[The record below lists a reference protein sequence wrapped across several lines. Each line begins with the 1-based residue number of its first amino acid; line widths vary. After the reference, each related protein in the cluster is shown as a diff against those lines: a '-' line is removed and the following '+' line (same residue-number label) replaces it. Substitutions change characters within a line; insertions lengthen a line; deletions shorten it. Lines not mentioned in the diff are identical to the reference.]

1 MGWLSDI
8 KDKFV
13 DDIIPNEV
21 KSGSAAKKAIRNLI
35 PNELAD
41 IAVKAAPFVA
51 MIPGQAGTA
60 ALMRGI
66 GRFDQ
71 RGSISDAI
79 KQGALTGLAGYAGG
93 KGISKIPGIKD
104 SYNIMGPDGIMQFG
118 KDAYNAAKTGLTGG
132 KNQVTELL
140 KKTQENTGDMY
151 KSIKEKA
158 DDLGITEK
166 FLGED
171 KEFQMS
177 DVTKFLSDPNK
188 TVPATMLATYIK
200 EKFFPGETQPNAYNL
215 ALAKRGDDVASYL
228 RKYGEFDPRRDPNT
242 DPFSDAEKEQFVID
256 NTPEYRDLPEYA
268 TGGRVNYGLGS
279 FFSSPVASKVV
290 NPTGGGTGTVDP
302 DVILDIFKEKFSG
315 FGGGGGG
322 GALTS
327 KFTATPASSGG
338 KNITKEDIME
348 VITSKM
354 PMGGMDS
361 GLSGLRGMLPGLMG
375 KTLRQMNF
383 DSDEDED
390 EEREEAA
397 YGGRMGYKYG
407 SDDPYDVDAV
417 FKRYERKLLE
427 NKGYDPSSP
436 TKYGKDVDSGIRT
449 LQDILN
455 VLFKDEYAMGGR
467 VNYASGSDIEEI
479 LMASEPDPM
488 DERNQVMESIA
499 IKEFG
504 KSLNELS
511 DDEIIQ
517 IEMMIDEMAQ
527 TGNQPGKMA
536 SMDDDYEQ
544 EFMRLVG
551 EFMENGFSQQEAI
564 EAAKDELERLRGKFM
579 ASGGRVNYA
588 FGTKPDVVDQA
599 AGIEGLDININPQGI
614 KELDLRET
622 GGFIPPVGVKEKADD
637 IPAML
642 SNNEFVFTADAVREA
657 GDGDVDK
664 GAERMYSMMKR
675 LENGGR
681 V

>member
-41 IAVKAAPFVA
+41 VAVKAAPFVA
-51 MIPGQAGTA
+51 MIPGQQGTA
-60 ALMRGI
+60 ALMRGL

-71 RGSISDAI
+71 RGSISDAL
-79 KQGALTGLAGYAGG
+79 KQGLGTLAFADVAGG
-93 KGISKIPGIKD
+93 LTSKIPGIKD

-118 KDAYNAAKTGLTGG
+118 KDAYGAAKTGLTSG
-132 KNQVTELL
+132 KNQATELF
-140 KKTQENTGDMY
+140 KKTKENTGGMY
-151 KSIKEKA
+151 ESIKEKA
-158 DDLGITEK
+158 KEIGVDEY

-171 KEFQMS
+171 GEFQMG
-177 DVTKFLSDPNK
+177 DITKFLGDPNK
-188 TVPATMLATYIK
+188 TVPMTMLATYIK
-200 EKFFPGETQPNAYNL
+200 EKFFPGEIQENPYNK
-215 ALAKRGDDVASYL
+215 ALGKRGDDVAGYL
-228 RKYGEFDPRRDPNT
+228 RKYGEFDPTRDPNT
-242 DPFSDAEKEQFVID
+242 DPFSDAEKEQFVTENIQ
-256 NTPEYRDLPEYA
+256 EYRNLPEYA

-279 FFSSPVASKVV
+279 FFSSPTASTVV
-290 NPTGGGTGTVDP
+290 NPTGGGNGEVDP
-302 DVILDIFKEKFSG
+302 EVILDIFKAK
-315 FGGGGGG
+315 FGGGGGD
-322 GALTS
+322 ALTDT
-327 KFTATPASSGG
+327 FTATPTSGG
-338 KNITKEDIME
+338 GQDITTEDVME
-348 VITSKM
+348 VIASKFGGM
-354 PMGGMDS
+354 GIMGGS
-361 GLSGLRGMLPGLMG
+361 GLSGMIPGLG
-375 KTLRQMNF
+375 KTLREINY
-383 DSDEDED
+383 DSDED

-397 YGGRMGYKYG
+397 YGGRMGYGSG

-455 VLFKDEYAMGGR
+455 VLFKDSYAM
-467 VNYASGSDIEEI
+467 
-479 LMASEPDPM
+479 
-488 DERNQVMESIA
+488 
-499 IKEFG
+499 
-504 KSLNELS
+504 
-511 DDEIIQ
+511 
-517 IEMMIDEMAQ
+517 
-527 TGNQPGKMA
+527 
-536 SMDDDYEQ
+536 
-544 EFMRLVG
+544 
-551 EFMENGFSQQEAI
+551 
-564 EAAKDELERLRGKFM
+564 
-579 ASGGRVNYA
+579 GGRVNYA
-588 FGTKPDVVDQA
+588 FGTKPGVVDQA

-664 GAERMYSMMKR
+664 GAERMYSMMKN

>member
-13 DDIIPNEV
+13 DDIIPNEIKDV
-21 KSGSAAKKAIRNLI
+21 GEKVGERVRKII
-35 PNELAD
+35 PNELGD
-41 IAVKAAPFVA
+41 LAVKAAPFVA

-60 ALMRGI
+60 ALMRGL
-66 GRFDQ
+66 GRYDQ
-71 RGSISDAI
+71 RGDFGDAI

-93 KGISKIPGIKD
+93 KLTSKIPGIQSD
-104 SYNIMGPDGIMQFG
+104 YSGIKGILDFG
-118 KDAYNAAKTGLTGG
+118 KDAYGAAKTGLTGG
-132 KNQVTELL
+132 KNQATELFN
-140 KKTQENTGDMY
+140 KTKEMSGGM
-151 KSIKEKA
+151 KESIKEKA
-158 DDLGITEK
+158 KEFGVDK
-166 FLGED
+166 YFLGED
-171 KEFQMS
+171 GEFQMS
-177 DVTKFLSDPNK
+177 DVTKFLSDPKK
-188 TVPATMLATYIK
+188 TIPATMLATYIK
-200 EKFFPGETQPNAYNL
+200 EKFFPGETQPNPYNV
-215 ALAKRGDDVASYL
+215 ALGKRGDDVASYL
-228 RKYGEFDPRRDPNT
+228 RQYGEFDPTRNPNT
-242 DPFSDAEKEQFVID
+242 DPFSDAEKEQFVTD
-256 NTPEYRDLPEYA
+256 NIVEYRNLPEYA
-268 TGGRVNYGLGS
+268 MGGRVNYGLGS
-279 FFSSPVASKVV
+279 MFSSPVTSKVV
-290 NPTGGGTGTVDP
+290 NPTGGGTGKADP
-302 DVILDIFKEKFSG
+302 EVILDIFKEKFSG
-315 FGGGGGG
+315 FGGG
-322 GALTS
+322 
-327 KFTATPASSGG
+327 KD
-338 KNITKEDIME
+338 ITKEDIME
-348 VITSKM
+348 AVTSKM
-354 PMGGMDS
+354 PMGGGMN
-361 GLSGLRGMLPGLMG
+361 SGLRGILPGLMG
-375 KTLRQMNF
+375 KTLRQINF
-383 DSDEDED
+383 DSDE
-390 EEREEAA
+390 EERDEAA
-397 YGGRMGYKYG
+397 YGGRMGYYDG
-407 SDDPYDVDAV
+407 SDPYDVNSV
-417 FKRYERKLLE
+417 FKRYEQKLLE
-427 NKGYDPSSP
+427 KNKYDPSSP
-436 TKYGKDVDSGIRT
+436 TKYGKDVKSGIMT
-449 LQDILN
+449 LKDILN

-479 LMASEPDPM
+479 LMASEPNPM

-564 EAAKDELERLRGKFM
+564 EAAKDELERLRSKFM
-579 ASGGRVNYA
+579 ANGGRVNYA
-588 FGTKPDVVDQA
+588 LGTKPNVVDQA

>member
-1 MGWLSDI
+1 MGWLSKI

-13 DDIIPNEV
+13 DDIIPNEIKDV
-21 KSGSAAKKAIRNLI
+21 GEKVGERVRKII
-35 PNELAD
+35 PNELGD
-41 IAVKAAPFVA
+41 LAVKAAPFVA

-66 GRFDQ
+66 GRYDQ
-71 RGSISDAI
+71 RGDFGDAI

-93 KGISKIPGIKD
+93 KLTSKIPGIQSD
-104 SYNIMGPDGIMQFG
+104 YSGIKGILDFG
-118 KDAYNAAKTGLTGG
+118 KDAYGAAKTGLTGG
-132 KNQVTELL
+132 KNQATELL
-140 KKTQENTGDMY
+140 NKTKEMSGGM
-151 KSIKEKA
+151 KESIKEKA
-158 DDLGITEK
+158 KEFGVDK
-166 FLGED
+166 YFLGED
-171 KEFQMS
+171 GEFQMS
-177 DVTKFLSDPNK
+177 DVTKFLSDPKK
-188 TVPATMLATYIK
+188 TIPATMLATYIK
-200 EKFFPGETQPNAYNL
+200 EKFFPGETQENPYNV
-215 ALAKRGDDVASYL
+215 ALGKRGDDVAGYL
-228 RKYGEFDPRRDPNT
+228 RQYGEFDPTRDPNKN
-242 DPFSDAEKEQFVID
+242 PFSDAEKEQFVTENIQ
-256 NTPEYRDLPEYA
+256 EYRNLPEYA
-268 TGGRVNYGLGS
+268 MGGRVNYGLGS
-279 FFSSPVASKVV
+279 FFSSPTASKVV
-290 NPTGGGTGTVDP
+290 NPTGGGTGKADP
-302 DVILDIFKEKFSG
+302 KVILDIFKEKFSG
-315 FGGGGGG
+315 FGGGGGR
-322 GALTS
+322 GALTDT
-327 KFTATPASSGG
+327 FTATPTSGG
-338 KNITKEDIME
+338 GEDITKEDIME

-354 PMGGMDS
+354 PMGGMGS
-361 GLSGLRGMLPGLMG
+361 GLSGLRRMLPGLMG
-375 KTLRQMNF
+375 KTLRQINF
-383 DSDEDED
+383 DSDEE

-397 YGGRMGYKYG
+397 YGGRMGYYDG
-407 SDDPYDVDAV
+407 GDAYDPDAI
-417 FKRYERKLLE
+417 FKRYEQKILKDR
-427 NKGYDPSSP
+427 GYDPSSP

-479 LMASEPDPM
+479 LMASDPNPM

-564 EAAKDELERLRGKFM
+564 EAAKDELERLRSKFM
-579 ASGGRVNYA
+579 ANGGRVNYA
-588 FGTKPDVVDQA
+588 LGTKPNVVDQA

-664 GAERMYSMMKR
+664 GAERMYSMMKN

>member
-41 IAVKAAPFVA
+41 VAVKAAPFVA
-51 MIPGQAGTA
+51 MIPGVGAPTA
-60 ALMRGI
+60 AVMRGL

-71 RGSISDAI
+71 RGSISDAL
-79 KQGALTGLAGYAGG
+79 KQGLGTYAFGKVAGGLTG
-93 KGISKIPGIKD
+93 KIPGIEK
-104 SYNIMGPDGIMQFG
+104 SYEGAGGILDFG

-132 KNQVTELL
+132 KNQATELL
-140 KKTQENTGDMY
+140 KKTKENTGDMY

-158 DDLGITEK
+158 KEYGVKESV
-166 FLGED
+166 LGED
-171 KEFQMS
+171 GEFQFS
-177 DVTKFLSDPNK
+177 DITKFLSDPNK
-188 TVPATMLATYIK
+188 TIPATMLATYIK
-200 EKFFPGETQPNAYNL
+200 EKFFPGETQPNPYNV
-215 ALAKRGDDVASYL
+215 ALGKRGDDVAGYL
-228 RKYGEFDPRRDPNT
+228 RQYGEFDPTRNPNT
-242 DPFSDAEKEQFVID
+242 DPFSDAEKEQFVTD
-256 NTPEYRDLPEYA
+256 NIVEYRDLPEYA

-290 NPTGGGTGTVDP
+290 NPTGGGTGKADP
-302 DVILDIFKEKFSG
+302 EVILDIFKEKFSG
-315 FGGGGGG
+315 FGGGGGR
-322 GALTS
+322 GALTNTV
-327 KFTATPASSGG
+327 TATPEED
-338 KNITKEDIME
+338 ITKEDIME
-348 VITSKM
+348 VIASKM
-354 PMGGMDS
+354 PMGGMGS

-375 KTLRQMNF
+375 KTLRQINF
-383 DSDEDED
+383 DSDEE
-390 EEREEAA
+390 EERDEAA
-397 YGGRMGYKYG
+397 YGGRMGYYG
-407 SDDPYDVDAV
+407 GSDPYDVNSV
-417 FKRYERKLLE
+417 FKRYEQKLLE
-427 NKGYDPSSP
+427 KNKYDPSSP
-436 TKYGKDVDSGIRT
+436 TKYGKDVKSGIIT
-449 LQDILN
+449 LKDILN
-455 VLFKDEYAMGGR
+455 VLFKDEGFAMGGR

-499 IKEFG
+499 IKKFG

-564 EAAKDELERLRGKFM
+564 EAAKDELERLRSKFM
-579 ASGGRVNYA
+579 ANGGRVNYA
-588 FGTKPDVVDQA
+588 FGTKPGVVDQA
-599 AGIEGLDININPQGI
+599 AGIEGLDININPQGV

>member
-51 MIPGQAGTA
+51 PFQPGIA
-60 ALMRGI
+60 AAMRGI

-71 RGSISDAI
+71 RGSISDAL
-79 KQGALTGLAGYAGG
+79 KQGAATYGFGKAANYGL
-93 KGISKIPGIKD
+93 SKIPTGSGGSMLKTSTDLGTKIAENRGIKTLT
-104 SYNIMGPDGIMQFG
+104 NL
-118 KDAYNAAKTGLTGG
+118 KDNVKET
-132 KNQVTELL
+132 
-140 KKTQENTGDMY
+140 TGDMY
-151 KSIKEKA
+151 KGIKEKA
-158 DDLGITEK
+158 KEFGVDK
-166 FLGED
+166 YFLGED
-171 KEFQMS
+171 GEFQFS
-177 DVTKFLSDPNK
+177 DVTKFLSDPKK
-188 TVPATMLATYIK
+188 TVPMTMLATYIK
-200 EKFFPGETQPNAYNL
+200 EKFFPGETQDNPYNV
-215 ALAKRGDDVASYL
+215 ALGKRGDDVASYL
-228 RKYGEFDPRRDPNT
+228 RQYGEFDPTRDPNT
-242 DPFSDAEKEQFVID
+242 DPFSDAEKEQFVTD
-256 NTPEYRDLPEYA
+256 NIVEYRNLPEYA

-279 FFSSPVASKVV
+279 FFSSPTASTVV
-290 NPTGGGTGTVDP
+290 NPTGGGTGKADP
-302 DVILDIFKEKFSG
+302 EVILDIFKEKFSG
-315 FGGGGGG
+315 FGGG
-322 GALTS
+322 
-327 KFTATPASSGG
+327 KD
-338 KNITKEDIME
+338 ITKEDIME
-348 VITSKM
+348 AVTSKM
-354 PMGGMDS
+354 PMGGGMNS
-361 GLSGLRGMLPGLMG
+361 GLSGLLPGLMG
-375 KTLRQMNF
+375 KTLREMNF
-383 DSDEDED
+383 DSDEDE
-390 EEREEAA
+390 EERDEAA
-397 YGGRMGYKYG
+397 YGGRMGYYDG
-407 SDDPYDVDAV
+407 GDAYDPDAI
-417 FKRYERKLLE
+417 FKRYEQKILKDR
-427 NKGYDPSSP
+427 GYDPSSP

-579 ASGGRVNYA
+579 ATGGRVNYA

>member
-1 MGWLSDI
+1 MGWLSKI
-8 KDKFV
+8 KDKIV

-118 KDAYNAAKTGLTGG
+118 KDAYGAAKTGLSGG
-132 KNQVTELL
+132 KNSVVDIFNKTKENINLDTI
-140 KKTQENTGDMY
+140 KK
-151 KSIKEKA
+151 KSDE
-158 DDLGITEK
+158 LGITEK
-166 FLGED
+166 ILGED
-171 KEFQMS
+171 KKFQMS
-177 DVTKFLSDPNK
+177 DVTKFLGDPNK
-188 TVPATMLATYIK
+188 TVPMTMLATYIK
-200 EKFFPGETQPNAYNL
+200 EKFFPGETQPNAYNV
-215 ALAKRGDDVASYL
+215 ALGKRGDDVAGYL
-228 RKYGEFDPRRDPNT
+228 RQYGEFDPTRDPNT
-242 DPFSDAEKEQFVID
+242 DPFSDVEKEKFVTD
-256 NTPEYRDLPEYA
+256 NTPEYRNLPEYA
-268 TGGRVNYGLGS
+268 MGGRVNYGLGS
-279 FFSSPVASKVV
+279 FFSSPTASTVV
-290 NPTGGGTGTVDP
+290 NPTGGGNGEVDP
-302 DVILDIFKEKFSG
+302 EVILDIFKEKFSG

-322 GALTS
+322 DALTDT
-327 KFTATPASSGG
+327 FTATPTSGG
-338 KNITKEDIME
+338 GQDITTEDVMD
-348 VITSKM
+348 VITSKFGGM
-354 PMGGMDS
+354 GIMGGS
-361 GLSGLRGMLPGLMG
+361 GLSGMIPGLG
-375 KTLRQMNF
+375 KTLREINY
-383 DSDEDED
+383 DSDED

-397 YGGRMGYKYG
+397 YGGRMGYRYG

-436 TKYGKDVDSGIRT
+436 TKYGKNVESGIRT
-449 LQDILN
+449 LQDILS
-455 VLFKDEYAMGGR
+455 VLFKDNYAM
-467 VNYASGSDIEEI
+467 
-479 LMASEPDPM
+479 
-488 DERNQVMESIA
+488 
-499 IKEFG
+499 
-504 KSLNELS
+504 
-511 DDEIIQ
+511 
-517 IEMMIDEMAQ
+517 
-527 TGNQPGKMA
+527 
-536 SMDDDYEQ
+536 
-544 EFMRLVG
+544 
-551 EFMENGFSQQEAI
+551 
-564 EAAKDELERLRGKFM
+564 
-579 ASGGRVNYA
+579 GGRVNYA
-588 FGTKPDVVDQA
+588 FGTKPGVVDQA
-599 AGIEGLDININPQGI
+599 AGIEGLDININPEGI